1 MHRATKLSATVMVGL
16 ALAVAPTWVNAAD
29 EKKSTTEA
37 VKTNVS
43 DSWITSKAK
52 IALFADSRVP
62 GTSVNVETQK
72 GTVFLR
78 GKVDSDAAKSAA
90 EEIAKGIDGVKSVK
104 NELQVVPASEKK
116 MVEAKD
122 EDLTKQ
128 VKTRLHN
135 DARLKKVDVRVDNGV
150 VTLQGKVAS
159 IADSARASQLARGVP
174 GVRAVKNDMTFD
186 SAMDDSSTAPS
197 RLGRAKDTVKD
208 KMMTAKDTVK
218 DKMTTAKDTVKDKM
232 TTMTDGSDKVT
243 GSQTHVA
250 AAQQALKTNG
260 YNPGPID
267 GYMGPRTTAAVR
279 EYQQRE
285 QLQVT
290 GQLDPDTLGRL
301 GIGVGGATRKPQT
314 P

>member
-1 MHRATKLSATVMVGL
+1 MHRATKLSATVMMGL

-29 EKKSTTEA
+29 EKKSTTES

-43 DSWITSKAK
+43 DSWITSKTK
-52 IALFADSRVP
+52 IALYADNRVP
-62 GTSVNVETQK
+62 GTDVNVETQK

-78 GKVDSDAAKSAA
+78 GKVDSDAAKAAA

-104 NELQVVPASEKK
+104 NELQVVAKADKK

-128 VKTRLHN
+128 VKTRLQS

-186 SAMDDSSTAPS
+186 SAMDDPSTMRN
-197 RLGRAKDTVKD
+197 RLGRTKDT
-208 KMMTAKDTVK
+208 M
-218 DKMTTAKDTVKDKM
+218 KDKM

-250 AAQQALKTNG
+250 AAQQALQKEG
-260 YNPGPID
+260 FNPGPID
-267 GYMGPRTTAAVR
+267 GYVGPRTAAAVR
-279 EYQQRE
+279 EFQQKE

-290 GQLDPDTLGRL
+290 GQLDPETLGRL

>member
-43 DSWITSKAK
+43 DSWITSKTK

-78 GKVDSDAAKSAA
+78 GKVDNDAAKSAA

-186 SAMDDSSTAPS
+186 SAMDDPSTVKN
-197 RLGRAKDTVKD
+197 RLGRAKDTMKD
-208 KMMTAKDTVK
+208 KL
-218 DKMTTAKDTVKDKM
+218 TTAKDTMKDKM

-267 GYMGPRTTAAVR
+267 GYMGPQTTAAVR

-301 GIGVGGATRKPQT
+301 GIGVGGATRKP
-314 P
+314 

>member
-1 MHRATKLSATVMVGL
+1 MHRATKLSATVMMGL
-16 ALAVAPTWVNAAD
+16 ALAAAPAWVNAAD

-72 GTVFLR
+72 GTLYLR
-78 GKVDSDAAKSAA
+78 GKVDTDAAKQAA
-90 EEIAKGIDGVKSVK
+90 EEVAKGVDGVKSVK
-104 NELQVVPASEKK
+104 NELQVVPAGDKK

-128 VKTRLHN
+128 VKTRFQN

-150 VTLQGKVAS
+150 VTLQGKVAN
-159 IADSARASQLARGVP
+159 IDDSARASQLARSVP

-186 SAMDDSSTAPS
+186 SAMDDSSTTKDRMS
-197 RLGRAKDTVKD
+197 RTKETMKD
-208 KMMTAKDTVK
+208 KMS
-218 DKMTTAKDTVKDKM
+218 
-232 TTMTDGSDKVT
+232 TMTDGSDKVT

-250 AAQQALKTNG
+250 AAQQALQKEG
-260 YNPGPID
+260 LNPGPID

-279 EYQQRE
+279 EFQQKQ

-290 GQLDPDTLGRL
+290 GQLDPETLGRL
-301 GIGVGGATRKPQT
+301 GVGIGGATRKPQS

>member
-1 MHRATKLSATVMVGL
+1 MHRATKLSATVMMGL
-16 ALAVAPTWVNAAD
+16 ALAAAPAWVNAAD

-72 GTVFLR
+72 GTLYLR
-78 GKVDSDAAKSAA
+78 GKVDTDAAKQAA
-90 EEIAKGIDGVKSVK
+90 EEIAKGVDGVKSVK
-104 NELQVVPASEKK
+104 NELQVVPAGDKK

-122 EDLTKQ
+122 EELTKQ
-128 VKTRLHN
+128 VKTRLQN

-150 VTLQGKVAS
+150 VTLQGKVAN
-159 IADSARASQLARGVP
+159 IGDSARASQLARSVP

-186 SAMDDSSTAPS
+186 SAMDDSSTMKDSMS
-197 RLGRAKDTVKD
+197 RTKETMKD
-208 KMMTAKDTVK
+208 KMS
-218 DKMTTAKDTVKDKM
+218 
-232 TTMTDGSDKVT
+232 TMTDGSDKVT

-250 AAQQALKTNG
+250 AAQQALQKEG
-260 YNPGPID
+260 LNPGPID

-279 EYQQRE
+279 EFQQKQ

-290 GQLDPDTLGRL
+290 GQLDPETLGRL
-301 GIGVGGATRKPQT
+301 GVGIGGATRKPQS

>member
-1 MHRATKLSATVMVGL
+1 MHRATKLSATVMMGL
-16 ALAVAPTWVNAAD
+16 ALAAAPAWVNAAD

-52 IALFADSRVP
+52 IALFADSRVS

-72 GTVFLR
+72 GTLYLR
-78 GKVDSDAAKSAA
+78 GKVDTDAAKQAA
-90 EEIAKGIDGVKSVK
+90 EEVAKGVDGVKSVK
-104 NELQVVPASEKK
+104 NELQVVPAGDKK

-128 VKTRLHN
+128 VKTRLQN

-150 VTLQGKVAS
+150 VTLQGKVAN
-159 IADSARASQLARGVP
+159 IGDSARASQLARSVP

-186 SAMDDSSTAPS
+186 SAMDDSSTTKDRMS
-197 RLGRAKDTVKD
+197 RTKETMKD
-208 KMMTAKDTVK
+208 KMS
-218 DKMTTAKDTVKDKM
+218 
-232 TTMTDGSDKVT
+232 TMTDGSDKVT

-250 AAQQALKTNG
+250 AAQQALQKEG
-260 YNPGPID
+260 LNPGPID

-279 EYQQRE
+279 EFQQKQ

-290 GQLDPDTLGRL
+290 GQLDPETLGRL
-301 GIGVGGATRKPQT
+301 GVGIGGATRRPQS

>member
-1 MHRATKLSATVMVGL
+1 MLSATVMMGL
-16 ALAVAPTWVNAAD
+16 ALALAPTWAGAAD

-52 IALFADSRVP
+52 IALFADSRVS

-78 GKVDSDAAKSAA
+78 GKVDNDAAKGAA

-104 NELQVVPASEKK
+104 NELQVVAPSDKK

-122 EDLTKQ
+122 DDLTKQ
-128 VKTRLHN
+128 VKARLHN

-159 IADSARASQLARGVP
+159 IADSARASQLARGIP
-174 GVRAVKNDMTFD
+174 GVRAVRNDVTFD
-186 SAMDDSSTAPS
+186 SAMDGSSPMKD
-197 RLGRAKDTVKD
+197 RLTRAKDT
-208 KMMTAKDTVK
+208 MM
-218 DKMTTAKDTVKDKM
+218 
-232 TTMTDGSDKVT
+232 DGSDKVT

-250 AAQQALKTNG
+250 AAQEALKTNG

-267 GYMGPRTTAAVR
+267 GYMGPQTSAAVR
-279 EYQQRE
+279 EFQQRE
-285 QLQVT
+285 QLKVT
-290 GQLDPDTLGRL
+290 GQLDPETLGRL
-301 GIGVGGATRKPQT
+301 NIGIGGATRKSQT

>member
-1 MHRATKLSATVMVGL
+1 MHRATKLSATVMMGL
-16 ALAVAPTWVNAAD
+16 ALAAAPAWVNAAD

-72 GTVFLR
+72 GTLYLR
-78 GKVDSDAAKSAA
+78 GKVDTDAAKQAA
-90 EEIAKGIDGVKSVK
+90 EEVAKGVDGVKSVK

-128 VKTRLHN
+128 VKTRLQN

-150 VTLQGKVAS
+150 VTLQGKVANIS
-159 IADSARASQLARGVP
+159 DSARASQLARSVP

-186 SAMDDSSTAPS
+186 SAMDDSSTMKDSMS
-197 RLGRAKDTVKD
+197 RTKETMKD
-208 KMMTAKDTVK
+208 KMS
-218 DKMTTAKDTVKDKM
+218 
-232 TTMTDGSDKVT
+232 TMTDGSDKVT

-250 AAQQALKTNG
+250 AAQQALQKEG
-260 YNPGPID
+260 LNPGPID

-279 EYQQRE
+279 EFQQKQ

-290 GQLDPDTLGRL
+290 GQLDPETLGRL
-301 GIGVGGATRKPQT
+301 GVGIGGATRKPQS

>member
-1 MHRATKLSATVMVGL
+1 MHRATKLSATVMMGL
-16 ALAVAPTWVNAAD
+16 ALAAAPAWVNAAD

-72 GTVFLR
+72 GTLYLR
-78 GKVDSDAAKSAA
+78 GKVDTDAAKQAA
-90 EEIAKGIDGVKSVK
+90 EEVAKGVDGVKSVK
-104 NELQVVPASEKK
+104 NELQVVPAGDKK

-128 VKTRLHN
+128 VKTRLQN

-150 VTLQGKVAS
+150 VTLQGKVAN
-159 IADSARASQLARGVP
+159 IGDSARASQLARSVP

-186 SAMDDSSTAPS
+186 SAMDDSSTMKDSMS
-197 RLGRAKDTVKD
+197 RTKETMKD
-208 KMMTAKDTVK
+208 KMS
-218 DKMTTAKDTVKDKM
+218 
-232 TTMTDGSDKVT
+232 TMTDGSDKVT

-250 AAQQALKTNG
+250 AAQQALQKEG
-260 YNPGPID
+260 LNPGPID

-279 EYQQRE
+279 EFQQKQ

-290 GQLDPDTLGRL
+290 GQLDPETLGRL
-301 GIGVGGATRKPQT
+301 GVGIGGATRKPQS

>member
-43 DSWITSKAK
+43 DSWITSKTK

-78 GKVDSDAAKSAA
+78 GKVDNDAAKSAA

-128 VKTRLHN
+128 VKTRLQS

-150 VTLQGKVAS
+150 VTLQGKVAN

-186 SAMDDSSTAPS
+186 SAMDDPSTVKN
-197 RLGRAKDTVKD
+197 RLGRAKDT
-208 KMMTAKDTVK
+208 M
-218 DKMTTAKDTVKDKM
+218 KDKM

-267 GYMGPRTTAAVR
+267 GYMGPQTTTAVR

>member
-1 MHRATKLSATVMVGL
+1 MHRTVKLSAAVMMGL
-16 ALAVAPTWVNAAD
+16 ALAAAPTWVSAAD
-29 EKKSTTEA
+29 EKKATEGKKSTTES
-37 VKTNVS
+37 VKTDVS

-62 GTSVNVETQK
+62 GTAVNVETQK
-72 GTVFLR
+72 GTLYLR

-104 NELQVVPASEKK
+104 NELQVVAPSDKK

-128 VKTRLHN
+128 VKTRLHS

-150 VTLQGKVAS
+150 VTLQGKVAN
-159 IADSARASQLARGVP
+159 IGDSARASQLARGVP

-186 SAMDDSSTAPS
+186 SAMDDRSTMGN
-197 RLGRAKDTVKD
+197 RLSRAKDT
-208 KMMTAKDTVK
+208 MM
-218 DKMTTAKDTVKDKM
+218 
-232 TTMTDGSDKVT
+232 DGSDKVT

-267 GYMGPRTTAAVR
+267 GYMGPQTTAAVR

-290 GQLDPDTLGRL
+290 GQLDPETLGRL
-301 GIGVGGATRKPQT
+301 GVGIGGAAPKR
-314 P
+314 

>member
-1 MHRATKLSATVMVGL
+1 MHRATKLSATVMMGL
-16 ALAVAPTWVNAAD
+16 ALAAAPAWVNAAD

-72 GTVFLR
+72 GTLYLR
-78 GKVDSDAAKSAA
+78 GKVDTDAAKRAA
-90 EEIAKGIDGVKSVK
+90 EEVAKGVDGVKSVK
-104 NELQVVPASEKK
+104 NELQVVPAGDKK

-128 VKTRLHN
+128 VKTRLQN

-150 VTLQGKVAS
+150 VTLQGKVAN
-159 IADSARASQLARGVP
+159 IDDSARASQLARSVP

-186 SAMDDSSTAPS
+186 SAMDDSSTMKDSMS
-197 RLGRAKDTVKD
+197 RTKETMKD
-208 KMMTAKDTVK
+208 KMS
-218 DKMTTAKDTVKDKM
+218 
-232 TTMTDGSDKVT
+232 TMTDGSDKVT

-250 AAQQALKTNG
+250 AAQQALQKEG
-260 YNPGPID
+260 LNPGPID
-267 GYMGPRTTAAVR
+267 GYLGPRTTAAVR
-279 EYQQRE
+279 EFQQKQ

-290 GQLDPDTLGRL
+290 GQLDPETLGRL
-301 GIGVGGATRKPQT
+301 GVGIGGATRKPQS

>member
-43 DSWITSKAK
+43 DSWITSKTK

-78 GKVDSDAAKSAA
+78 GKVDSDAAKAAA
-90 EEIAKGIDGVKSVK
+90 EEVAKGIDGVKSVK

-128 VKTRLHN
+128 VKTRLQS

-150 VTLQGKVAS
+150 VTLQGKVAN

-186 SAMDDSSTAPS
+186 SAMDDPSTVKN
-197 RLGRAKDTVKD
+197 RLGRAKDT
-208 KMMTAKDTVK
+208 M
-218 DKMTTAKDTVKDKM
+218 KDKM

-267 GYMGPRTTAAVR
+267 GYMGPQTTTAVR

>member
-43 DSWITSKAK
+43 DSWITSKTK

-78 GKVDSDAAKSAA
+78 GKVDNDAAKSAA

-128 VKTRLHN
+128 VKTRLQS

-186 SAMDDSSTAPS
+186 SAMDDPSTVKN
-197 RLGRAKDTVKD
+197 RLGRAKDT
-208 KMMTAKDTVK
+208 M
-218 DKMTTAKDTVKDKM
+218 KDKM

-267 GYMGPRTTAAVR
+267 GYMGPQTTAAVR

-285 QLQVT
+285 QLQVS

>member
-1 MHRATKLSATVMVGL
+1 MHRATKLSATVMMGL
-16 ALAVAPTWVNAAD
+16 ALAAAPAWVNAAD

-72 GTVFLR
+72 GTLYLR
-78 GKVDSDAAKSAA
+78 GKVDTDAAKQAA
-90 EEIAKGIDGVKSVK
+90 EEVAKGVDGVKSVK
-104 NELQVVPASEKK
+104 NELQVVPAGDKK

-128 VKTRLHN
+128 VKTRLQN

-150 VTLQGKVAS
+150 VTLQGKVAN
-159 IADSARASQLARGVP
+159 INDSARASQLARSVP

-186 SAMDDSSTAPS
+186 SAMDDSSTMKDSMS
-197 RLGRAKDTVKD
+197 RTKETMKD
-208 KMMTAKDTVK
+208 KMS
-218 DKMTTAKDTVKDKM
+218 
-232 TTMTDGSDKVT
+232 TMTDGSDKVT

-250 AAQQALKTNG
+250 AAQQALQKEG
-260 YNPGPID
+260 LNPGPID

-279 EYQQRE
+279 EFQQKQ

-290 GQLDPDTLGRL
+290 GQLDPETLGRL
-301 GIGVGGATRKPQT
+301 GVGIGGATRKPQS

>member
-1 MHRATKLSATVMVGL
+1 MHRATKLSATVMMGL
-16 ALAVAPTWVNAAD
+16 ALAAAPAWVNAAD
-29 EKKSTTEA
+29 EKKSTTET
-37 VKTNVS
+37 VKTEVT

-52 IALFADSRVP
+52 ISLFADSRVS
-62 GTSVNVETQK
+62 GSAVNVETQK

-78 GKVDSDAAKSAA
+78 GKVDSAAAKSAA
-90 EEIAKGIDGVKSVK
+90 EEITKGLDGVKSVK
-104 NELQVVPASEKK
+104 NELQVVAPSDKK
-116 MVEAKD
+116 MVQAKD

-128 VKTRLHN
+128 VKTRLAN

-150 VTLQGKVAS
+150 VTLQGKVAN
-159 IADSARASQLARGVP
+159 IGDSARASQLAHGVP

-186 SAMDDSSTAPS
+186 SAMDDSSTTKN
-197 RLGRAKDTVKD
+197 RLTRAKDT
-208 KMMTAKDTVK
+208 MM
-218 DKMTTAKDTVKDKM
+218 
-232 TTMTDGSDKVT
+232 DGSDKTT

-267 GYMGPRTTAAVR
+267 GYMGPQTTAAVR

-285 QLQVT
+285 QLKVT

-301 GIGVGGATRKPQT
+301 GVGIGGATRKPQT

>member
-1 MHRATKLSATVMVGL
+1 MHRATKLSATVMMGL
-16 ALAVAPTWVNAAD
+16 ALADAPAWGTAQEKKSTTD
-29 EKKSTTEA
+29 EKKSTTES
-37 VKTNVS
+37 VKSNVS

-72 GTVFLR
+72 GTIFLR
-78 GKVDSDAAKSAA
+78 GKVDSDAAKQAA

-104 NELQVVPASEKK
+104 NELQVVPASAAKA
-116 MVEAKD
+116 VEAKD

-128 VKTRLHN
+128 VKTRFQN

-150 VTLQGKVAS
+150 VTLQGKVAN
-159 IADSARASQLARGVP
+159 IADSARASQLARSVP

-186 SAMDDSSTAPS
+186 SAMDDSSTMKDGLS
-197 RLGRAKDTVKD
+197 RTKETMKD
-208 KMMTAKDTVK
+208 KMS
-218 DKMTTAKDTVKDKM
+218 
-232 TTMTDGSDKVT
+232 TMTDGSDKVT

-250 AAQQALKTNG
+250 AAQQALQKEG
-260 YNPGPID
+260 LNPGPID

-279 EYQQRE
+279 EFQQK
-285 QLQVT
+285 QQIQVS
-290 GQLDPDTLGRL
+290 GQLDPETLGRL
-301 GIGVGGATRKPQT
+301 GVGIGGATRKPQS

>member
-1 MHRATKLSATVMVGL
+1 MLRTIRLSAAVMMGL
-16 ALAVAPTWVNAAD
+16 ALAAAPTWVSAADEKKATD
-29 EKKSTTEA
+29 EKKSTTDS

-62 GTSVNVETQK
+62 GTAVNVETQK
-72 GTVFLR
+72 GTLYLR
-78 GKVDSDAAKSAA
+78 GKVDSDVAKAAA
-90 EEIAKGIDGVKSVK
+90 EEVAKGIEGVQSVK
-104 NELQVVPASEKK
+104 NELQVVAPAEKK

-128 VKTRLHN
+128 VKTRLHS

-150 VTLQGKVAS
+150 VTLQGKVANIS
-159 IADSARASQLARGVP
+159 DSARASQLARGVP
-174 GVRAVKNDMTFD
+174 GVRSVKNDMTYD
-186 SAMDDSSTAPS
+186 SAMDDRNSMGN
-197 RLGRAKDTVKD
+197 RLSRAKDT
-208 KMMTAKDTVK
+208 MM
-218 DKMTTAKDTVKDKM
+218 
-232 TTMTDGSDKVT
+232 DGSDKVT

-260 YNPGPID
+260 LNPGPID
-267 GYMGPRTTAAVR
+267 GYMGPQTAAAVR
-279 EYQQRE
+279 EFQKKE

-301 GIGVGGATRKPQT
+301 GVGIGGAAQKR
-314 P
+314 

>member
-1 MHRATKLSATVMVGL
+1 MHRATKLSATVMMGL
-16 ALAVAPTWVNAAD
+16 ALAAAPAWVNAAD
-29 EKKSTTEA
+29 EKKSTTQS
-37 VKTNVS
+37 VKTTVS
-43 DSWITSKAK
+43 DSWITSKTK

-62 GTSVNVETQK
+62 GTSVNVETTK

-78 GKVDSDAAKSAA
+78 GKVDNDAAKAAA
-90 EEIAKGIDGVKSVK
+90 EEITKGIEGVTAVK
-104 NELQVVPASEKK
+104 NELQVVPAADKK

-122 EDLTKQ
+122 DDLTKQ

-174 GVRAVKNDMTFD
+174 GVRAVKNDVTFD
-186 SAMDDSSTAPS
+186 SAMDNPSTMKN
-197 RLGRAKDTVKD
+197 RLTRAKNDVMD
-208 KMMTAKDTVK
+208 KKSTMM
-218 DKMTTAKDTVKDKM
+218 
-232 TTMTDGSDKVT
+232 DGSDKTT

-260 YNPGPID
+260 YNVGPID
-267 GYMGPRTTAAVR
+267 GYVGPRTTAAVR
-279 EYQQRE
+279 EFQQRE

-290 GQLDPDTLGRL
+290 GQLDPETLGRL
-301 GIGVGGATRKPQT
+301 GVGIGGATRTPQT
-314 P
+314 R

>member
-43 DSWITSKAK
+43 DSWITSKTK

-78 GKVDSDAAKSAA
+78 GKVDNDAAKSAA

-128 VKTRLHN
+128 GKTRLQS

-150 VTLQGKVAS
+150 VTLQGKVAN

-186 SAMDDSSTAPS
+186 SAMDDPSTVKN
-197 RLGRAKDTVKD
+197 RLGRAKDT
-208 KMMTAKDTVK
+208 M
-218 DKMTTAKDTVKDKM
+218 KDKM

-267 GYMGPRTTAAVR
+267 GYVGPQTTAAVR

>member
-1 MHRATKLSATVMVGL
+1 MHRATKLSATVMMGL
-16 ALAVAPTWVNAAD
+16 ALAAAPAWVNAAD

-72 GTVFLR
+72 GTLYLR
-78 GKVDSDAAKSAA
+78 GKVDTDAAKQAA
-90 EEIAKGIDGVKSVK
+90 EEVAKGVDGVKSVK
-104 NELQVVPASEKK
+104 NELQVVPASDNK
-116 MVEAKD
+116 MVDAKD

-128 VKTRLHN
+128 VKTRLQN

-150 VTLQGKVAS
+150 VTLQGKVANIS
-159 IADSARASQLARGVP
+159 DSARASQLARSVP

-186 SAMDDSSTAPS
+186 SAMDDSSTMKDSMS
-197 RLGRAKDTVKD
+197 RTKETMKD
-208 KMMTAKDTVK
+208 KMS
-218 DKMTTAKDTVKDKM
+218 
-232 TTMTDGSDKVT
+232 TMTDGSDKVT

-250 AAQQALKTNG
+250 AAQQALQKEG
-260 YNPGPID
+260 LNPGPID

-279 EYQQRE
+279 EFQQKQ

-290 GQLDPDTLGRL
+290 GQLDPETLGRL
-301 GIGVGGATRKPQT
+301 GVGIGGATRKPQS

>member
-1 MHRATKLSATVMVGL
+1 MHRATKLSATVMMGL

-29 EKKSTTEA
+29 EKKSTTES

-43 DSWITSKAK
+43 DSWITSKTK
-52 IALFADSRVP
+52 IALYADNRVP
-62 GTSVNVETQK
+62 GTDVNVETQK

-78 GKVDSDAAKSAA
+78 GKVDSDAAKAAA

-104 NELQVVPASEKK
+104 NELQVVAKADKK

-128 VKTRLHN
+128 VKTRLQS

-186 SAMDDSSTAPS
+186 SAMDDPSTMRN
-197 RLGRAKDTVKD
+197 RLGRTKDTMKD
-208 KMMTAKDTVK
+208 KMA
-218 DKMTTAKDTVKDKM
+218 
-232 TTMTDGSDKVT
+232 TMTDGSDKVT

-250 AAQQALKTNG
+250 AAQQALQKEG
-260 YNPGPID
+260 FNPGPID
-267 GYMGPRTTAAVR
+267 GYVGPRTAAAVR
-279 EYQQRE
+279 EFQQKE
-285 QLQVT
+285 QLKVT
-290 GQLDPDTLGRL
+290 GQLDPETLGRL
-301 GIGVGGATRKPQT
+301 NVGVGGATRKPQS

>member
-1 MHRATKLSATVMVGL
+1 MHRATKLSATVMMGL
-16 ALAVAPTWVNAAD
+16 ALAAAPAWVNAAD

-37 VKTNVS
+37 VKTNVT

-72 GTVFLR
+72 GTLYLR
-78 GKVDSDAAKSAA
+78 GKVDTDAAKQAA
-90 EEIAKGIDGVKSVK
+90 EEVAKGVDGVKSVK
-104 NELQVVPASEKK
+104 NELQVVPASDKK

-128 VKTRLHN
+128 VKTRLQN

-150 VTLQGKVAS
+150 VTLQGKVAN
-159 IADSARASQLARGVP
+159 IDDSARASQLARSVP

-186 SAMDDSSTAPS
+186 SAMDDSSTTKDRMS
-197 RLGRAKDTVKD
+197 RTKETMKD
-208 KMMTAKDTVK
+208 KMS
-218 DKMTTAKDTVKDKM
+218 
-232 TTMTDGSDKVT
+232 TMTDGSDKVT

-250 AAQQALKTNG
+250 AAQQALQKEG
-260 YNPGPID
+260 LNPGPID
-267 GYMGPRTTAAVR
+267 GYMGPRTSAAVR
-279 EYQQRE
+279 EFQQKQ

-290 GQLDPDTLGRL
+290 GQLDPETLGRL
-301 GIGVGGATRKPQT
+301 GVGIGGATRKPQS

>member
-1 MHRATKLSATVMVGL
+1 MHRATKLSATVMMGL

-43 DSWITSKAK
+43 DSWITSKTK

-90 EEIAKGIDGVKSVK
+90 EEVTKGIDGVKSVK

-150 VTLQGKVAS
+150 VTLQGKVAN

-186 SAMDDSSTAPS
+186 SAMDDSSTVGS

-208 KMMTAKDTVK
+208 KMTS
-218 DKMTTAKDTVKDKM
+218 AKDTVKDKM

-279 EYQQRE
+279 DYQQRE

-290 GQLDPDTLGRL
+290 GQLDPETLGRL
-301 GIGVGGATRKPQT
+301 GVGIGGAARTPQT
-314 P
+314 R

>member
-1 MHRATKLSATVMVGL
+1 MHRATKLSATVMMGL
-16 ALAVAPTWVNAAD
+16 ALAAAPAWVSAAE

-43 DSWITSKAK
+43 DSWITSKTK

-62 GTSVNVETQK
+62 GTSVNVETTK

-78 GKVDSDAAKSAA
+78 GKVDSDTAKAAA
-90 EEIAKGIDGVKSVK
+90 EEITKGIDGVKAVK
-104 NELQVVPASEKK
+104 NELQVVPPSVKK

-128 VKTRLHN
+128 VKTRLQS
-135 DARLKKVDVRVDNGV
+135 DTRLKKVDVRVDNGV

-159 IADSARASQLARGVP
+159 IGDSARASQLARGIP
-174 GVRAVKNDMTFD
+174 GVRAVKNDVTFD
-186 SAMDDSSTAPS
+186 SALDDPNTMRNRLS
-197 RLGRAKDTVKD
+197 RTKDT
-208 KMMTAKDTVK
+208 MM
-218 DKMTTAKDTVKDKM
+218 
-232 TTMTDGSDKVT
+232 DGSDKVT

-267 GYMGPRTTAAVR
+267 GYMGPQTVTAVR
-279 EYQQRE
+279 EFQTRE
-285 QLQVT
+285 QLPVT
-290 GQLDPDTLGRL
+290 GQLTPETLGRL
-301 GIGVGGATRKPQT
+301 NVGIGGATK
-314 P
+314 

>member
-1 MHRATKLSATVMVGL
+1 MHRATKLSATVMMGL
-16 ALAVAPTWVNAAD
+16 ALAAAPAWVNAAD

-72 GTVFLR
+72 GTLYLR
-78 GKVDSDAAKSAA
+78 GKVDTDAAKQAA
-90 EEIAKGIDGVKSVK
+90 EEVAKGVDGVKSVK
-104 NELQVVPASEKK
+104 NELQVVPAGDKK

-128 VKTRLHN
+128 VKTRFQN

-150 VTLQGKVAS
+150 VTLQGKVANIS
-159 IADSARASQLARGVP
+159 DSARASQLARSVP

-186 SAMDDSSTAPS
+186 SAMDDSSTTKDRMS
-197 RLGRAKDTVKD
+197 RTKETMKD
-208 KMMTAKDTVK
+208 KMS
-218 DKMTTAKDTVKDKM
+218 
-232 TTMTDGSDKVT
+232 TMTDGSDKVT

-250 AAQQALKTNG
+250 AAQQALQKEG
-260 YNPGPID
+260 LNPGPID

-279 EYQQRE
+279 EFQQKQ

-290 GQLDPDTLGRL
+290 GQLDPETLGRL
-301 GIGVGGATRKPQT
+301 GVGIGGATRKPQS

>member
-1 MHRATKLSATVMVGL
+1 MHRATKLSATVMMGL

-29 EKKSTTEA
+29 EKKSTTET

-43 DSWITSKAK
+43 DSWITSKTK

-78 GKVDSDAAKSAA
+78 GKVEGDAAKAAA

-128 VKTRLHN
+128 VKSRLQN

-186 SAMDDSSTAPS
+186 SAMDDRSTLGNRLS
-197 RLGRAKDTVKD
+197 RTKDT
-208 KMMTAKDTVK
+208 M
-218 DKMTTAKDTVKDKM
+218 KDKM

-267 GYMGPRTTAAVR
+267 GYVGPQTTTAVR
-279 EYQQRE
+279 EFQQRE

-301 GIGVGGATRKPQT
+301 GIGVGGATRKP
-314 P
+314 

>member
-43 DSWITSKAK
+43 DSWITSKTK

-78 GKVDSDAAKSAA
+78 GKVESDAAKSAA
-90 EEIAKGIDGVKSVK
+90 EDIAKGIDGVKSVK

-128 VKTRLHN
+128 VKTRLHS

-186 SAMDDSSTAPS
+186 SAMDDSSTVGS

-208 KMMTAKDTVK
+208 KMTS
-218 DKMTTAKDTVKDKM
+218 AKDTVKDKM

-267 GYMGPRTTAAVR
+267 GYVGPQTTAAVR

-290 GQLDPDTLGRL
+290 GQLDPETLGRL

>member
-1 MHRATKLSATVMVGL
+1 MGL

-128 VKTRLHN
+128 VKTRLQS

-150 VTLQGKVAS
+150 VTLQGKVAN

-186 SAMDDSSTAPS
+186 SAMDDSSTVKN
-197 RLGRAKDTVKD
+197 RLGRAKDT
-208 KMMTAKDTVK
+208 M
-218 DKMTTAKDTVKDKM
+218 KDKM

-267 GYMGPRTTAAVR
+267 GYMGPQTTGAVR

>member
-1 MHRATKLSATVMVGL
+1 MHRATKLSATVMMGL
-16 ALAVAPTWVNAAD
+16 ALAAAPAWVNAAD

-72 GTVFLR
+72 GTLYLR
-78 GKVDSDAAKSAA
+78 GKVDTDAAKRAA
-90 EEIAKGIDGVKSVK
+90 EEVAKGVDGVKSVK
-104 NELQVVPASEKK
+104 NELQVVPAGDKK

-128 VKTRLHN
+128 VKTRLQN

-150 VTLQGKVAS
+150 VTLQGKVAN
-159 IADSARASQLARGVP
+159 IDDSARASQLARSVP

-186 SAMDDSSTAPS
+186 SAMDDSSTTKDRMS
-197 RLGRAKDTVKD
+197 RTKETMKD
-208 KMMTAKDTVK
+208 KMS
-218 DKMTTAKDTVKDKM
+218 
-232 TTMTDGSDKVT
+232 TMTDGSDKVT

-250 AAQQALKTNG
+250 AAQQALQKEG
-260 YNPGPID
+260 LNPGPID

-279 EYQQRE
+279 EFQQKQ

-290 GQLDPDTLGRL
+290 GQLDPETLGRL
-301 GIGVGGATRKPQT
+301 GVGIGGATRKPQS